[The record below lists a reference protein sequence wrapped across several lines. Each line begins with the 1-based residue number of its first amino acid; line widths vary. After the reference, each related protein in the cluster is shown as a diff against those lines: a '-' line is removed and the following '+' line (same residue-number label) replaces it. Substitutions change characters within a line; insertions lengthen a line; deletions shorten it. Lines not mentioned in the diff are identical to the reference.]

1 MFASQQVGG
10 LDSHFLFF
18 FSLRKGKEGGV
29 VVVVGVAV
37 AIVIVIVIAAAAAA
51 AAAASA
57 WLRQREPSLLL
68 RFISF

>member
-51 AAAASA
+51 AAASA